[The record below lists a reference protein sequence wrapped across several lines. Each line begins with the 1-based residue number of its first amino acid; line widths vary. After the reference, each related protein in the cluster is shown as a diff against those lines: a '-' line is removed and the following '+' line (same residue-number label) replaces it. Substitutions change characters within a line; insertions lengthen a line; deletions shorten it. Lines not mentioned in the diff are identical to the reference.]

1 MKQKELM
8 VGVACGLVI
17 GVVAALLLAPA
28 SGTETC
34 RKLRYK
40 RDNAADAARDKARW
54 AMARLRRELP
64 EPAEESDEEYGAF
77 SGA

>member
-8 VGVACGLVI
+8 VGVACGIMI
-17 GVVAALLLAPA
+17 GAVAALLLAPG
-28 SGTETC
+28 SGTETR

-40 RDNAADAARDKARW
+40 RDFATGAARNTARRT
-54 AMARLRRELP
+54 MARLRRELP
-64 EPAEESDEEYGAF
+64 GTIEENDEEYGAF